1 MDMKTRIRELIDT
14 LNQYSHEYYVLDSP
28 TVSDQE
34 YDAMLRELE
43 DLERQYPDLVFS
55 DSPTQRV
62 GDTTSDDLDKITHQK
77 PMLSLSNAFSHAEI
91 HEFHQR
97 IIKEQIQPTYICEL
111 KIDGIASSATYK
123 KGKFVLGATRG
134 DGTVGENI
142 TSNLKEVRN
151 LPKEL
156 QEAVDIEV
164 RGEVYM
170 QKSIFESHNQQRIN
184 NNLAPFKNP
193 RNAAGGS
200 LRQLDS
206 AITKERKL
214 DLFAY
219 AIVDPNDYALH
230 SQSDVLEYL
239 KRLGFSVNP
248 YYKVCNTVEEVIS
261 FLEEWEF
268 KRKELEYET
277 DGVVVKVNEF
287 TIQEEIGYTVKSPKW
302 AIAYKFAPLEV
313 STKLLDIIF
322 TVGRT
327 GTINPTAVLEPVM
340 IDGSLVQRATLNNE
354 DFITDRD
361 IRIGDYVIVRKA
373 GEIIPEVVRVDLTKR
388 NDDLEQFKM
397 ITNCPVCNTLLVR
410 KEQEAN
416 HYCPNDTCE
425 GKRLEGLIY
434 FASRVAMNIEGLGEK
449 NVETLYQLG
458 FLKDITDI
466 YKLKN
471 REQELY
477 EIEGFGVKRVRLL
490 LDAIEESKK
499 NTLDKVITALG
510 IRFVGSKVSKILAK
524 KYKSLDKLINATFEE
539 LLQLHEIGEAIASSV
554 VSYLEVNTG
563 LIHQLQELGVNPV
576 EQASEKEQILKGKNI
591 VLTGKLEKMTRED
604 MTDLIDSLGGKATS
618 SVSKNTSFVVAGEN
632 AGSKRTKAQELG
644 IEVVTED
651 EFLKWIKVK

>member
-1 MDMKTRIRELIDT
+1 MDMKTKIRELIDT
-14 LNQYSHEYYVLDSP
+14 LNQYSHEYYVLDNP
-28 TVSDQE
+28 TVSDRE

-43 DLERQYPDLVFS
+43 ELESQHPDLVFS
-55 DSPTQRV
+55 DSPTQRI
-62 GDTTSDDLDKITHQK
+62 GDVTSDGLDKITHQK
-77 PMLSLSNAFSHAEI
+77 PMLSLSNAFSYAEI
-91 HEFHQR
+91 QEFHQR
-97 IIKEQIQPTYICEL
+97 IVKEQIQPTYICEL
-111 KIDGIASSATYK
+111 KIDGIASSVTFK
-123 KGKFVLGATRG
+123 KGKFALGATRG
-134 DGTVGENI
+134 DGIVGENI
-142 TSNLKEVRN
+142 TNNLREVRN
-151 LPKEL
+151 LPKKL
-156 QEAVDIEV
+156 QEIVDIEV

-170 QKSIFESHNQQRIN
+170 RKSIFEYHNQLRTN
-184 NNLAPFKNP
+184 DNLAPFKNP

-214 DLFAY
+214 DMFAY
-219 AIVDPNDYALH
+219 AIVDPMNFDLH

-239 KRLGFSVNP
+239 KTLGFSVNP
-248 YYKVCNTVEEVIS
+248 HYKICNTVEEVIS

-287 TIQEEIGYTVKSPKW
+287 ALQEEIGYTVKSPKW
-302 AIAYKFAPLEV
+302 AVAYKFAPLEV

-388 NDDLEQFKM
+388 IDALEPFQM
-397 ITNCPVCNTLLVR
+397 ITNCPVCNTVLVR

-416 HYCPNDTCE
+416 HYCPNETCE

-458 FLKDITDI
+458 FLKEIADI

-477 EIEGFGVKRVRLL
+477 EIEGFGLKRVRLL

-499 NTLDKVITALG
+499 NTLDKLITALG
-510 IRFVGSKVSKILAK
+510 IRYVGSKVSKILAK
-524 KYKSLDKLINATFEE
+524 KYKSLDKLLGATKDE
-539 LLQLHEIGEAIASSV
+539 LLQIHEIGEAIASSV
-554 VSYLEVNTG
+554 VSYLKDNTN
-563 LIHQLQELGVNPV
+563 LIHQLQELGVNPI
-576 EQASEKEQILKGKNI
+576 EQASGKEQILQGKNI
-591 VLTGKLEKMTRED
+591 VLTGKLERMTREE

-618 SVSKNTSFVVAGEN
+618 SVSKNTSFVIAGEN
-632 AGSKRTKAQELG
+632 AGSKRTKAQDLG
-644 IEVVTED
+644 IEILTED

>member
-1 MDMKTRIRELIDT
+1 MDTKTKIRELIDS
-14 LNQYSHEYYVLDSP
+14 LNKYSHEYYVLDDP
-28 TVSDQE
+28 TITDKE

-43 DLERQYPDLVFS
+43 ELERQFPDMVFS

-62 GDTTSDDLDKITHQK
+62 GDVVSTNLDKITHQK
-77 PMLSLSNAFSHAEI
+77 PMLSLSNAFSYEEI
-91 HEFHQR
+91 KEFHQR
-97 IIKEQIQPTYICEL
+97 IIKEGINPTYICEL

-123 KGKFVLGATRG
+123 NGRFTLGATRG

-142 TSNLKEVRN
+142 TNNLREVRT
-151 LPKEL
+151 LPKRLE
-156 QEAVDIEV
+156 EKVDIEV

-170 QKSIFESHNQQRIN
+170 QKSIFDLHNQKRIKEG
-184 NNLAPFKNP
+184 LSAFKNP

-206 AITKERKL
+206 NITKERKL

-219 AIVDPNDYALH
+219 AIVEPSNYDLH

-239 KRLGFSVNP
+239 NTLGFSVNP
-248 YYKVCNTVEEVIS
+248 YYKICNTVEDVIS

-277 DGVVVKVNEF
+277 DGVVIKVDDF
-287 TIQEEIGYTVKSPKW
+287 MLQEELGTTVKSPKW

-313 STKLLDIIF
+313 STQLIDIVF

-327 GTINPTAVLEPVM
+327 GTINPTAILEPVM

-354 DFITDRD
+354 DFIKDRD

-388 NDDLEQFKM
+388 NEAAKPFEM
-397 ITNCPVCNTLLVR
+397 ITNCPACNTVLIR

-416 HYCPNDTCE
+416 HYCPNDACE

-434 FASRVAMNIEGLGEK
+434 FTSRVAMNIEGLGEK

-466 YKLKN
+466 YRLKN
-471 REQELY
+471 KEKELY
-477 EIEGFGVKRVRLL
+477 EIDGFGTKRVTLL
-490 LDAIEESKK
+490 LDAIEQSKE
-499 NTLDKVITALG
+499 NSLDKLVTALG
-510 IRFVGSKVSKILAK
+510 IRYVGSKVSKILAK
-524 KYKSLDKLINATFEE
+524 EYKSLDSLLNATYDE
-539 LLQLHEIGEAIASSV
+539 LMQIHEIGEAIASSV
-554 VSYLEVNTG
+554 VSYVNDNKE
-563 LIHQLQELGVNPV
+563 LIRQLQALGLDPT
-576 EQASEKEQILKGKNI
+576 EKASEKEQILLGKNI
-591 VLTGKLEKMTRED
+591 VLTGKLEVMTREE
-604 MTDLIDSLGGKATS
+604 MTEMIESLGGKATS

-632 AGSKRTKAQELG
+632 AGSKLAKAKDLNIQVL
-644 IEVVTED
+644 TED
-651 EFLKWIKVK
+651 EFLKWIKVN

>member
-77 PMLSLSNAFSHAEI
+77 PMLSLSNAFSYAEI
-91 HEFHQR
+91 HEFYQR

-524 KYKSLDKLINATFEE
+524 KYKSLDMLINATFEE

-554 VSYLEVNTG
+554 VSYLEVNTD

-632 AGSKRTKAQELG
+632 AGSKRSKAQELG